1 MQYHIIS
8 FTSFS
13 PSLAIDP
20 VCQDGE
26 VRLANGRLPSE
37 GRVETCY
44 NGVWGTVCHD
54 LWDDKDAAVVCTQLG
69 YTATGTM
76 ITHYVL

>member
-1 MQYHIIS
+1 MEVLE
-8 FTSFS
+8 T
-13 PSLAIDP
+13 P
-20 VCQDGE
+20 VRCEDGD
-26 VRLANGRLPSE
+26 VRLVNGRLPSE

-69 YTATGTM
+69 YSPIGTAVYNLLSIIFG
-76 ITHYVL
+76 L